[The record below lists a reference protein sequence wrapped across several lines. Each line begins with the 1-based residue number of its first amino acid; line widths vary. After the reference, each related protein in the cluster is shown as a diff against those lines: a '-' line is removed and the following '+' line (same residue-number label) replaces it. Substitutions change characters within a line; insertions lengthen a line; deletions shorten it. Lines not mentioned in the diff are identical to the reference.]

1 MPLLSLWSP
10 RLSSFGASRIRER
23 KMCWR
28 LCLLLLVAAL
38 LPHHVV
44 AQSTSD
50 ESESTARHDRAAAHR
65 IVEEVVTIG
74 TRNRARAALDTP
86 VPVDFFDAE
95 TIDSVNSSD
104 LLDMIAQVVPSFFL
118 RRFPIADGAAFIR
131 PTALRGLDSHHTLVL
146 VNGKRQH
153 RSALV
158 GLFAFGPHGAD
169 ISSIPSGAI
178 ASMEVLRDGAAAQ
191 YGSDAIAGVINFN
204 LKNADSGI
212 DFSARYGGYTEGD
225 GEELKLEA
233 NSGFSLGRS
242 GFLFVS
248 AQYAAA
254 EPTSRSQAYNLAIGG
269 SGLTPQQAIHSQRLI
284 DGVSYFG
291 PDAHTYTYSPAG
303 ELLQVLPGSDGVP
316 DDLDRRYA
324 ENFQRIGGGRKFNS
338 PAQIWGQPEREQW
351 MGLFNAELPLSSDS
365 ALYAFG
371 NYSRRDQTGGFF
383 YRRPGVTQLLPVR
396 LADGSIYDPRA
407 AIYPSGFTP
416 QFSGKVSDTRLV
428 AGIRG
433 QLNIPLSYDLSA
445 SYGKNKIAYSI
456 ANTMNPSLGPE
467 TPTSFR
473 PGDLTNDEIAA
484 NADFLFEFGG
494 ASGVHKHLA
503 FGLEYRREGYKI
515 GEGGEAS
522 YTLGPF
528 ARPDPFNFEITQQEA
543 DADPTDAFTTVQC
556 RIPGLEAI
564 GSLCPVGDPI
574 NNALAVGSNG
584 FPGYPPAFASD
595 YDRVSYAAYLEYEV
609 ELGDKWLTDIALR
622 YEDFEDFGSVG
633 IGKLAT
639 AYSLT
644 DEVNLRGSAGT
655 GFRAPTPGQISTT
668 NVSTRINA
676 QGFPVAQGVF
686 PSHHPASGLFG
697 GQPLEPEDAVSFTLG
712 AAVRLDV
719 GLNLTIDYYHIE
731 LSDRIVLSSVFELD
745 DQDRTKLQSL
755 GVAGATDIAELR
767 FFTNDVETRTSGVDL
782 VASYELDSRIG
793 STAFSAAINH
803 NRTEV
808 LERGAFVDIETQYDL
823 EHALPNM
830 RATLSV
836 NHLWN
841 ALELLARVRYY
852 GERRNAAGGDLKDI
866 QQFDPEAMFDVQ
878 GAWYFGKG
886 VRLKLGVENLFDNYP
901 QAARFEAC
909 CGAIYRRDSIVPWQG
924 RLIYTQLQ
932 AQLP

>member
-1 MPLLSLWSP
+1 MLTTSAAHSRPSVANSTRRRAIPKRLL
-10 RLSSFGASRIRER
+10 RLT
-23 KMCWR
+23 
-28 LCLLLLVAAL
+28 LLAAL
-38 LPHHVV
+38 IPYHAV
-44 AQSTSD
+44 AQTSPD
-50 ESESTARHDRAAAHR
+50 DVEDSAREDYPRAHR
-65 IVEEVVTIG
+65 LVEEVVTIG
-74 TRNRARAALDTP
+74 TRHRARAAVDTP

-95 TIDSVNSSD
+95 TIESVNSSD
-104 LLDMIAQVVPSFFL
+104 LLDIIAQVVPSFFL

-158 GLFAFGPHGAD
+158 GLFGFGPHGAD

-204 LKNADSGI
+204 LDSSNSGM

-225 GEELKLEA
+225 GEELKIEGS
-233 NSGFSLGRS
+233 SGFPLGQS
-242 GFLFVS
+242 GFLFLS
-248 AQYAAA
+248 GQYAKAQ
-254 EPTSRSQAYNLAIGG
+254 PTSRSQFYDLAIGE
-269 SGLTPQQAIHSQRLI
+269 SGIKPHEATHSRRLL
-284 DGVSYFG
+284 DGVTYFG
-291 PDAHTYTYSPAG
+291 PDAHTYVYGPAG

-316 DDLDRRYA
+316 DDLDRRFA
-324 ENFQRIGGGRKFNS
+324 ENFHRIGGGREFDS

-351 MGLFNAELPLSSDS
+351 MGLFNAELPISSRL
-365 ALYAFG
+365 ALYSFG

-383 YRRPGVTQLLPVR
+383 YRRPGVSQLLPVR

-407 AIYPSGFTP
+407 ALYPSGFTP
-416 QFSGKVSDTRLV
+416 QFSGKVSDTKIV

-433 QLNIPLSYDLSA
+433 QLTRLLGYDLSA
-445 SYGKNKIAYSI
+445 GYGKNKIAYSI

-484 NADFLFEFGG
+484 NADFSLEFGRAG
-494 ASGVHKHLA
+494 DVQKHMA
-503 FGLEYRREGYKI
+503 FGMEYRREGYKI

-522 YTLGPF
+522 YALGPF
-528 ARPDPFNFEITQQEA
+528 ARRDPFNFEITRHEV
-543 DADPTDAFTTVQC
+543 DADPDDAFASLEC
-556 RIPGLEAI
+556 RIPGFEAV
-564 GSLCPVGDPI
+564 GSLCPAGDPI

-595 YDRVSYAAYLEYEV
+595 YDRVSYAAYLEFGV
-609 ELGDKWLTDIALR
+609 EFSDRWLTDIALR

-633 IGKLAT
+633 IGKLAM
-639 AYSLT
+639 AYGVT
-644 DEVNLRGSAGT
+644 QNINLRGSVGT

-686 PSHHPASGLFG
+686 PSNHPASGLFG
-697 GQPLEPEDAVSFTLG
+697 GQPLKAEDAVSFTFG
-712 AAVRLDV
+712 ATASLV
-719 GLNLTIDYYHIE
+719 GGLSLTIDYYHAE

-745 DQDRTKLQSL
+745 DRDRTQLQAL
-755 GVAGATDIAELR
+755 GVVGATDIAELR
-767 FFTNDVETRTSGVDL
+767 FFTNDVDTRTSGVDL
-782 VASYELDSRIG
+782 VASYQLDSPIG
-793 STAFSAAINH
+793 STEFSAAINH

-808 LERGAFVDIETQYDL
+808 LERGAFVDLETQYDL

-836 NHLWN
+836 SHVWN

-852 GERRNAAGGDLKDI
+852 GKYRNAADNDLKEI
-866 QQFDPEAMFDVQ
+866 QQFDPQAMFDLQ
-878 GAWYFGKG
+878 GAWNFGNG
-886 VRLKLGVENLFDNYP
+886 VRLKLGTENLFDNYP
-901 QAARFEAC
+901 QAARYEAC
-909 CGAIYRRDSIVPWQG
+909 CGAIYRSDSIVPWQG
-924 RLIYTQLQ
+924 RLVY
-932 AQLP
+932 AQLLAELH